1 MEAIGEFDVDR
12 EDGGRPTTLA
22 AGRAPGESGVSVLSQ
37 RFCGGVHLKDTPRQ
51 HHVCFQ
57 MSSLRIERR
66 LAGRALRHEAPEGGL
81 AICPAGIDGAVDADQ
96 SVAMIRVAIDPGQLA
111 LAAAEDSALEARLIG
126 RLSGYDRALFESART
141 LALESADNYPNGPL
155 YWSEVAGAFVDGLIA
170 RHTAGPEIR
179 IRGTLG
185 KDILERLKD
194 YIVAHLDEPIDVAA
208 LAAVAGRSPFHFSRV
223 FARSVGITPHR
234 YVVRLRLQ
242 RAMELVRDERSSLA
256 EIAARTGF
264 ADQSHLSRWIR
275 RVYGVSITQ
284 LRSADRQQQR

>member
-12 EDGGRPTTLA
+12 EDGGLPTTLA
-22 AGRAPGESGVSVLSQ
+22 VGRAPGESGVPVLSQ

-57 MSSLRIERR
+57 MSSLRINAAWLGARFGTRPRR
-66 LAGRALRHEAPEGGL
+66 EAWPSAQPVSIALS
-81 AICPAGIDGAVDADQ
+81 ADQ

-194 YIVAHLDEPIDVAA
+194 YIVAHLDVPIDVAA

-223 FARSVGITPHR
+223 FARSVGMTPHR

-275 RVYGVSITQ
+275 RVHGVTITQ